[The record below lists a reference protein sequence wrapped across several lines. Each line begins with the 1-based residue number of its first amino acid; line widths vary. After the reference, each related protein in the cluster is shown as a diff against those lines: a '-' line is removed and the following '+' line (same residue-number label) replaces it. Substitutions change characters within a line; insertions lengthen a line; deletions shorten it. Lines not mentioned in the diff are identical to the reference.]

1 MGRLILFI
9 GPLVVAGILL
19 WVRDRFRDFRNISA
33 ETRKLAE
40 RKTEEA
46 AMSFLFGF
54 YFLGC
59 IDRATEITAFWLRIC
74 YVSLSVLFLWSCVRR
89 FQNYRA
95 IHASEKVEDTHRP
108 LGAD

>member
-1 MGRLILFI
+1 MGWLVLSL
-9 GPLVVAGILL
+9 GPLLLAGILL
-19 WVRDRFRDFRNISA
+19 WARDRFRDFRRVPA

-54 YFLGC
+54 YFFGAVY
-59 IDRATEITAFWLRIC
+59 RAIETTAFWPRVC
-74 YVSLSVLFLWSCVRR
+74 YVSFSLLCLWSCVRR
-89 FQNYRA
+89 FQNYRT
-95 IHASEKVEDTHRP
+95 IRASEVEDETRA